1 MKKYFLLIVLAY
13 LVFAFLRGTGTDYY
27 EIAKNKISE
36 YKPSRKD
43 YVIIV
48 DYRKT
53 ILQDRLYVIDMKT
66 GEKVIESKVS
76 HAFYSGILSPV
87 FYSNKN
93 GTNMTSKGCF
103 ITMGHDY
110 GQFGYSMVIEGKDM
124 GINNNAKSRAII
136 FHSTKKMT
144 YPWSKGC
151 FATPEETNRKII
163 DLTKNGCLVVVLS

>member
-1 MKKYFLLIVLAY
+1 MKKIIFLLLLTY
-13 LVFAFLRGTGTDYY
+13 LVFAFLRGSGTDYY
-27 EIAKNKISE
+27 EIAKNKITD
-36 YKPSRKD
+36 YQPPRKD

-76 HAFYSGILSPV
+76 HAFYSGILSPI
-87 FYSNKN
+87 FYSNNN
-93 GTNMTSKGCF
+93 GTNMTSKGSF
-103 ITMGHDY
+103 ITKGEVY
-110 GQFGYSMVIEGKDM
+110 GQFGYSMVIEGKDI

-151 FATPEETNRKII
+151 FATSEETNRKII
-163 DLTKNGCLVVVLS
+163 NLTKNGCLVVVIS